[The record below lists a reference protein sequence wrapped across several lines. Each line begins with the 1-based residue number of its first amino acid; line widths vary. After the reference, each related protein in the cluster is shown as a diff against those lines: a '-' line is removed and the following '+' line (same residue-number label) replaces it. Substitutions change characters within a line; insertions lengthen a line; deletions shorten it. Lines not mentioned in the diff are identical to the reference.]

1 MCTTHDATEPGIRLG
16 CGHEKLEKA
25 SHNPKAEHMKPGG
38 FTLGCTDSCVSGAG
52 SDAHLWTLGT
62 AQTLD
67 PSGRQASTE
76 PQPRQGPVSD
86 KSLHRKDVSDQSSCP
101 ATHCSLCI
109 GPRDSS
115 KTLYMSQEK
124 YKPSTKL
131 HSEVF
136 LKGLGVVP
144 CGTFS
149 EGSMAQ

>member
-76 PQPRQGPVSD
+76 PQPRQGPESD
-86 KSLHRKDVSDQSSCP
+86 KSLHRKGVFGGGGAAGKLQQQVYLICSSRTP
-101 ATHCSLCI
+101 VL
-109 GPRDSS
+109 
-115 KTLYMSQEK
+115 
-124 YKPSTKL
+124 
-131 HSEVF
+131 
-136 LKGLGVVP
+136 
-144 CGTFS
+144 
-149 EGSMAQ
+149 

>member
-76 PQPRQGPVSD
+76 PQPRQGPESD
-86 KSLHRKDVSDQSSCP
+86 KSLHRKECLGGGCWKAATAGLPDLLLAHACPVSGQSSCP

-109 GPRDSS
+109 GPR
-115 KTLYMSQEK
+115 LENFV
-124 YKPSTKL
+124 
-131 HSEVF
+131 HVAR
-136 LKGLGVVP
+136 VI
-144 CGTFS
+144 
-149 EGSMAQ
+149 